1 MAQRIY
7 STTVTNDGGTA
18 GWVRVSDGPQ
28 VQTGPPSDPS
38 QGVNPEQFLGMAW
51 STCLNATVE
60 AVLRDRGVLGADGA
74 PVRSRVSVQVSLF
87 REPGGEYAFVPEA
100 TVSVEESAGLS
111 EGELQDVAQA
121 AHARCPVSKL
131 LTGHG
136 DPVVVQAAA
145 WDEGAEGA
153 EDAEGGAHRVA
164 DPVRVTDQG
173 PESAESV
180 TRTVTAGADVTGTVT
195 DPRAQADDPLPG
207 TDWNSGTGGSVPG
220 RGSEQSGVAGDGTGE
235 AR

>member
-74 PVRSRVSVQVSLF
+74 PVRSRVSVQVSLI
-87 REPGGEYAFVPEA
+87 REPGGGYAFVPEA

-131 LTGHG
+131 LTGRG
-136 DPVVVQAAA
+136 DPVVVRAAA
-145 WDEGAEGA
+145 WDEGAEGAEDA

-164 DPVRVTDQG
+164 DPVRVAGEG
-173 PESAESV
+173 PESTE
-180 TRTVTAGADVTGTVT
+180 TVTGTVT
-195 DPRAQADDPLPG
+195 DTRAQVDDPLPG
-207 TDWNSGTGGSVPG
+207 TGRTSGTGGSVPG
-220 RGSEQSGVAGDGTGE
+220 RGSEQSGPASDGAGE

>member
-18 GWVRVSDGPQ
+18 GWVRASDGPQ

-60 AVLRDRGVLGADGA
+60 AVLRDRGVLDPGGADGA
-74 PVRSRVSVQVSLF
+74 PARSRVSVQVVLV
-87 REPGGEYAFVPEA
+87 REPSGEYAFVPEA
-100 TVSVEESAGLS
+100 TVSVAGL
-111 EGELQDVAQA
+111 EGADLEAVAEA

-131 LTGHG
+131 LTGRG
-136 DPVVVQAAA
+136 EPVVVRTAA
-145 WDEGAEGA
+145 WDEGGEK
-153 EDAEGGAHRVA
+153 GG
-164 DPVRVTDQG
+164 
-173 PESAESV
+173 
-180 TRTVTAGADVTGTVT
+180 
-195 DPRAQADDPLPG
+195 DPRTQAEDPLPG
-207 TDWNSGTGGSVPG
+207 TVRGSGAVRSVPG
-220 RGSEQSGVAGDGTGE
+220 RGPEQSGVAVDSPGQ

>member
-74 PVRSRVSVQVSLF
+74 PVRSRVSVQVSLI

-100 TVSVEESAGLS
+100 TVSVAGL
-111 EGELQDVAQA
+111 EGADLEAVAEA

-131 LTGHG
+131 LTGRG
-136 DPVVVQAAA
+136 EPVVVRTAA
-145 WDEGAEGA
+145 WDEGGEK
-153 EDAEGGAHRVA
+153 GG
-164 DPVRVTDQG
+164 
-173 PESAESV
+173 
-180 TRTVTAGADVTGTVT
+180 
-195 DPRAQADDPLPG
+195 DPRTQAEDPLPG
-207 TDWNSGTGGSVPG
+207 TVRGSGAVRSVPG
-220 RGSEQSGVAGDGTGE
+220 RGPEQSGVAVDSPGQ

>member
-131 LTGHG
+131 LTGRG
-136 DPVVVQAAA
+136 DPVVVRAAA
-145 WDEGAEGA
+145 WDEGV
-153 EDAEGGAHRVA
+153 EDAAHRVA
-164 DPVRVTDQG
+164 DPVRVTGEG
-173 PESAESV
+173 PESTE
-180 TRTVTAGADVTGTVT
+180 TVTGTVT
-195 DPRAQADDPLPG
+195 DTRTQVDDPRPG
-207 TDWNSGTGGSVPG
+207 TGRTSGTGGSVPG
-220 RGSEQSGVAGDGTGE
+220 RGSEQSGPASDGAGE

>member
-74 PVRSRVSVQVSLF
+74 PVRSRVSVQVSLI

-131 LTGHG
+131 LTGRG
-136 DPVVVQAAA
+136 DPVVVRAAA
-145 WDEGAEGA
+145 WDEGGEKG
-153 EDAEGGAHRVA
+153 ED
-164 DPVRVTDQG
+164 T
-173 PESAESV
+173 
-180 TRTVTAGADVTGTVT
+180 
-195 DPRAQADDPLPG
+195 RAQVDDPLPG
-207 TDWNSGTGGSVPG
+207 TGRTSGTGGSVPG
-220 RGSEQSGVAGDGTGE
+220 RGSEQSGPASDGAGE

>member
-18 GWVRVSDGPQ
+18 GWVRASDGPQ

-60 AVLRDRGVLGADGA
+60 AVLRDRVVLDPGGADGA
-74 PVRSRVSVQVSLF
+74 PARSRVSVQVVLV
-87 REPGGEYAFVPEA
+87 REPSGEYAFVPEA
-100 TVSVEESAGLS
+100 TVSVAGL
-111 EGELQDVAQA
+111 EGADLEAVAEA

-131 LTGHG
+131 LTGRG
-136 DPVVVQAAA
+136 DPVVVRAAA

-164 DPVRVTDQG
+164 DPVRVTGEG
-173 PESAESV
+173 PESTE
-180 TRTVTAGADVTGTVT
+180 TVTGTVT
-195 DPRAQADDPLPG
+195 DTRAQADDPLPG
-207 TDWNSGTGGSVPG
+207 TGRASGTGGSVPG
-220 RGSEQSGVAGDGTGE
+220 RGSEQSGPASDGAGE

>member
-60 AVLRDRGVLGADGA
+60 AVLRDRGVLGEDGA
-74 PVRSRVSVQVSLF
+74 PVRSCVSVQVSLI

-131 LTGHG
+131 LTGRG
-136 DPVVVQAAA
+136 APVVVRTAA
-145 WDEGAEGA
+145 WDEGGEKGEDPRTQA
-153 EDAEGGAHRVA
+153 ED
-164 DPVRVTDQG
+164 P
-173 PESAESV
+173 
-180 TRTVTAGADVTGTVT
+180 RT
-195 DPRAQADDPLPG
+195 
-207 TDWNSGTGGSVPG
+207 VPG
-220 RGSEQSGVAGDGTGE
+220 RGSEQSGPASDGAGE

>member
-74 PVRSRVSVQVSLF
+74 PVRSCVSVQVSLF
-87 REPGGEYAFVPEA
+87 REPSGEYAFVPGA

-131 LTGHG
+131 LTGRG
-136 DPVVVQAAA
+136 DPVVVRAAA
-145 WDEGAEGA
+145 WDEGAEG
-153 EDAEGGAHRVA
+153 AEGGAHRVA
-164 DPVRVTDQG
+164 DPVRVTGEG

-195 DPRAQADDPLPG
+195 DTRTQVDDPRPG
-207 TDWNSGTGGSVPG
+207 TGRASGTGGSVPG
-220 RGSEQSGVAGDGTGE
+220 RGSEQSGPASDGAGE